1 LSPACTRG
9 IDWHVMMH
17 AGSKNK
23 NLEQLLESLLEEKL
37 ARQSKA
43 SGKSAEEEPLD
54 RELVSQPQKCFYTD
68 VL

>member
-1 LSPACTRG
+1 
-9 IDWHVMMH
+9 MMH